1 MVLYLINMDE
11 FPYANVAD
19 PRMSEPYSIGLVTT
33 RGTQPYQLLV
43 HKRTATFAAVLQGLG
58 FKPDQHQQL

>member
-1 MVLYLINMDE
+1 MDE